1 MMQCV
6 FPMRII
12 YRNAG
17 MAPYIFRT
25 CYDAAGDRPMAISTT
40 ERDERIDLRVSAELK
55 ALLARAAS
63 YSGMSLSGFL
73 VSSAAERAKEVV
85 AKRETL
91 TLTARD
97 WRVFLSGLEKPER
110 RRPRLEAAAKRYLG
124 RRTRGER

>member
-1 MMQCV
+1 
-6 FPMRII
+6 
-12 YRNAG
+12 
-17 MAPYIFRT
+17 
-25 CYDAAGDRPMAISTT
+25 MAISTT

-55 ALLARAAS
+55 TLLARAAS

-73 VSSAAERAKEVV
+73 VSSASERAKEVM

-124 RRTRGER
+124 RRTTRGER